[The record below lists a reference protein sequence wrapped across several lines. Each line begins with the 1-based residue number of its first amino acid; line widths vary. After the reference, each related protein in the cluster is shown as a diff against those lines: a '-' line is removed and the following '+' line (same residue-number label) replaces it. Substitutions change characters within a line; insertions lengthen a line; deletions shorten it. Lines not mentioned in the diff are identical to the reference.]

1 MGHRTARYLN
11 IALGIWL
18 VISAYLWPHSSAQL
32 ANVWIAGLL
41 VARLAAL
48 AIATPGVRYF
58 NTAVGAWLIL
68 SPIVLPRVS
77 TATAWN
83 NVLVGALITVV
94 SLIGPARNIRS
105 RARMQPPI

>member
-18 VISAYLWPHSSAQL
+18 VVSAYLWPHSSAQL

-68 SPIVLPRVS
+68 SPVVLPRVS

-83 NVLVGALITVV
+83 NVLVGVPRVGSRYSLEHLRIDHPAEAL
-94 SLIGPARNIRS
+94 GNF
-105 RARMQPPI
+105 